1 MTDFKRADLLAFTRT
16 TEKDPPPI
24 LIGREAILA
33 RQMEAV
39 EVAWRGEAAPE
50 HGAPGQTQ
58 ILHGAPGAGK
68 SSILAELR
76 KRSKE
81 AGVGLGVFR
90 VVELAPHDLQ
100 TDLAGAVR
108 TVAAAGGMPPDRWQA
123 LTAHLTG
130 SVSIGIADL
139 RAALGWTDRTDPQ
152 NLNELKAVFPP
163 QRWQVPVIVA
173 IDEAQRFAG
182 DHTTPHAMFL
192 QAIHDGKLGLPLVL
206 TMAGLGDTRERTRAM
221 HLTRGSTT
229 HAIGA
234 LTTDDATTLMGAVC
248 THFGMDPEPIMTELV
263 CLAAPCEGWPHHL
276 HGTLRTLGRA
286 ALETGGDLCLIDWAA
301 VHRDAADSRLQSYRD
316 QQSAL
321 MDEAATLTAMVV
333 STAHPR
339 DGASRSEV
347 LEVIHQTARTRKGTR
362 LPRGTEPEHFI
373 EHLVH
378 CGALHMG
385 PDKRLRVP
393 IPSFRNYL
401 LEAGGLG
408 TDGDLTGSSI
418 PTS

>member
-1 MTDFKRADLLAFTRT
+1 MLMTDFRRTDLLAFTKT

-33 RQMEAV
+33 AQMEAV
-39 EVAWRGEAAPE
+39 GAAWRGAAAPE
-50 HGAPGQTQ
+50 HGALGRTQ

-76 KRSKE
+76 KQSHKKE
-81 AGVGLGVFR
+81 ADFGVFR

-100 TDLAGAVR
+100 TDIAGTVR
-108 TVAAAGGMPPDRWQA
+108 AVAAAGGMPPDRWRS

-130 SVSIGIADL
+130 SASIGIAEL
-139 RAALGWTDRTDPQ
+139 RAALGWTGRTDPRT
-152 NLNELKAVFPP
+152 LIELKSVFSPP
-163 QRWQVPVIVA
+163 RWQAPVIVA

-206 TMAGLGDTRERTRAM
+206 TLAGLGDTRERARAM

-229 HAIGA
+229 HAVGA
-234 LTTDDATTLMGAVC
+234 LAADDAATLMEAIC
-248 THFGMDPEPIMTELV
+248 THFGMDPEPVAAELGR
-263 CLAAPCEGWPHHL
+263 LAAPCEGWPRHL
-276 HGTLRTLGRA
+276 HGTLRALGRA
-286 ALETGGDLCLIDWAA
+286 ALAVDGDLHSIDWAT
-301 VHRDAADSRLQSYRD
+301 VHRDAAASRLQSYRD

-333 STAHPR
+333 HTIHPR
-339 DGASRSEV
+339 FGASRSEI
-347 LEVIHQTARTRKGTR
+347 LEVIHQTVGTRKGTR
-362 LPRGTEPEHFI
+362 LPRGTEPEHFFV
-373 EHLVH
+373 HLIH
-378 CGALHMG
+378 CGALHVG

-393 IPSFRNYL
+393 IPSFRDYL
-401 LEAGGLG
+401 LEAGGLEPAR
-408 TDGDLTGSSI
+408 DL
-418 PTS
+418 